1 MAAPKVRKFA
11 GDIRLWRKANDGT
24 LTPVIHELL
33 DPERNQ
39 PVETN
44 ALVFSYEAGEEQTI
58 NSKRRGARYN
68 QPIFS
73 DQQPG
78 TTSVSLTLLEVPTAI
93 LARVLYGEAANSS
106 IVSGTVTDGA
116 VAIDRLDAPI
126 QLPHRYI
133 KASPALTLEA
143 PGDTPLVLGTDYLVD
158 LRKGTIVILS
168 AGSVGATLD
177 VGDTVTANYQ
187 YEAVTSTTILGGA
200 TPLESF
206 FITGDLEDRISDEQ
220 GYLQVYEAK
229 LSVDGE
235 IDWLSAEPLSPVLTG
250 IALVPDGAP
259 APYKF
264 DVYQQTPP

>member
-11 GDIRLWRKANDGT
+11 GDIRLWRKATDGT
-24 LTPVIHELL
+24 LTPVIPEAL

-44 ALVFSYEAGEEQTI
+44 AFSFSYEAGEDTTI

-68 QPIFS
+68 QPIFA

-93 LARVLYGEAANSS
+93 LARVLYGEAANAS
-106 IVSGTVTDGA
+106 IATGTATDVEVT
-116 VAIDRLDAPI
+116 VERLDGPI

-143 PGDTPLVLGTDYLVD
+143 GATPLVLGTDYLVD
-158 LRKGTIVILS
+158 LRKGTVVILS
-168 AGSVGATLD
+168 AGTVGATVD
-177 VGDTVTANYQ
+177 VGDTLTASYQ
-187 YEAVTSTTILGGA
+187 YEGVTATSILGGA
-200 TPLESF
+200 TPVESF
-206 FITGDLEDRISDEQ
+206 YITGDLEDRISDEQ
-220 GYLQVYEAK
+220 GYLQVYEAR
-229 LSVDGE
+229 LTVDGE
-235 IDWLSAEPLSPVLTG
+235 VDWLSAEPLSPVLTG
-250 IALVPDGAP
+250 ILLVPDGAP

-264 DVYQQTPP
+264 DVYQQTA